1 MGQKQ
6 SGTLGT
12 CETTALVE
20 ECSVM
25 SRLNHPNVMNLIG
38 VSIDS
43 ENTTNIVMPFMSH
56 GDLLTYLRENKEQ
69 LASSVSSL

>member
-1 MGQKQ
+1 MF
-6 SGTLGT
+6 STH
-12 CETTALVE
+12 EITALVE

-43 ENTTNIVMPFMSH
+43 ANIVMPFMSH
-56 GDLLTYLRENKEQ
+56 GDLLTYLRKNKEQ
-69 LASSVSSL
+69 LASSVSS

>member
-1 MGQKQ
+1 MF
-6 SGTLGT
+6 STH
-12 CETTALVE
+12 ETTALVE

-43 ENTTNIVMPFMSH
+43 ENTANIVMPFMSH
-56 GDLLTYLRENKEQ
+56 GDLLTYLRKNKEQ
-69 LASSVSSL
+69 LASSVSS